1 MRRFGLTLWFCIALW
16 MLFLIFF
23 DFFVLSIIV
32 SKDFGA
38 VIIGPLVASSVY
50 VVAVVIQVA
59 VGLTLLRRRSAI
71 RVSLFTMS
79 SALLLAPFMMIYFR
93 AYLTGKIEAAE
104 SSAWLDTHTTEIG
117 QVADQPSVLVRWDAW
132 GAAGME
138 NDSYLVSDPT
148 DRLLVPE
155 NQAEWKTQVGVT
167 CDLVN
172 IRRLRRGIFEI
183 VTYECPI
190 DDAKVKLG
198 R

>member
-1 MRRFGLTLWFCIALW
+1 MRRFGLILWSGITLWI
-16 MLFLIFF
+16 LFLIFF
-23 DFFVLSIIV
+23 DFIALSIIV
-32 SKDFGA
+32 SKDFG
-38 VIIGPLVASSVY
+38 VYIIARVVAPNVY
-50 VVAVVIQVA
+50 VVVVLIQVV
-59 VGLTLLRRRSAI
+59 VGVTLLRRRSAI

-79 SALLLAPFMMIYFR
+79 SVLLLAP
-93 AYLTGKIEAAE
+93 
-104 SSAWLDTHTTEIG
+104 DTHTAEIG
-117 QVADQPSVLVRWDAW
+117 QLADQPSVLVHWDAW
-132 GAAGME
+132 GITGME

-148 DRLLVPE
+148 DRLLVPG
-155 NQAEWKTQVGVT
+155 NQAEWKKQVGVT